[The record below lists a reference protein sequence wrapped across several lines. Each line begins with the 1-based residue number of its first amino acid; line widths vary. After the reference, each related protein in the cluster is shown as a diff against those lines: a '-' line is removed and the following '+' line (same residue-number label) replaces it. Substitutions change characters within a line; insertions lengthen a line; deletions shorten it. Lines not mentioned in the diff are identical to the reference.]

1 MTNSIG
7 LDLHLYPGLPK
18 QTEYRHFSKKFL
30 RKRVGKDEELTPYI
44 SVDSKYRINPDLLAV
59 YDFKKAPR
67 LGKYQS
73 VLIDRERGIILS
85 KRGSKAHFYY
95 FLKHKLISG
104 LAFQK
109 AIDQRLHYRRY
120 HVISTGKRAYFSIH
134 GYTDGCTDWVALHLM
149 EDYQL
154 RGQHAIRFQALKIN
168 ELDYS
173 FTFAGCSRH
182 IRSEL
187 TEGLRHNNLVFK
199 VLQYHL
205 EDTMGWSI
213 YRLRGKEKSLL
224 DKQEYFTPAPT
235 IQFFTMQEVCADLRK
250 QKYLW
255 YGQTMAEYFQ
265 LKFFETDHNLIY
277 RLSQRG
283 DNIY

>member
-7 LDLHLYPGLPK
+7 LDLHLDPGLPK
-18 QTEYRHFSKKFL
+18 QTEYRHFSKELL
-30 RKRVGKDEELTPYI
+30 RKKVGRDKELTPYT

-59 YDFKKAPR
+59 YDFKKEPL

-120 HVISTGKRAYFSIH
+120 HVISTEKRAYFSIH

-149 EDYQL
+149 DDYQL
-154 RGQHAIRFQALKIN
+154 SGSYAIKFSALKIN
-168 ELDYS
+168 DLDYS
-173 FTFAGCSRH
+173 FTFDNCSRH

-187 TEGLRHNNLVFK
+187 TEGLRHTNLVFK
-199 VLQYHL
+199 ILEYHL
-205 EDTMGWSI
+205 EDTMSWSI

-224 DKQEYFTPAPT
+224 DKQDYFTPAPT
-235 IQFFTMQEVCADLRK
+235 IAFFTMQEVCADLKR

-265 LKFFETDHNLIY
+265 LNFLERDHQLIFH
-277 RLSQRG
+277 LSQRG